1 MAEEKTKVEE
11 NVNTEENTSPKA
23 SEEENQEESSEEQS
37 VQDYVPGVDRP
48 AKTYEEVAKEM
59 SKKKGDSSFSIKGL
73 KDKVA
78 ESSAWGAV
86 KNTVCKVPK
95 VFRVAAK
102 VTAGAWGA
110 AYLTDRFLD
119 GKEQRGD
126 NVDET
131 TFVSRG
137 KDFFSN
143 NFDDEKA
150 FASRG
155 KAFVSE
161 KFDDGKTFVS
171 EKFNDGKDFL
181 SEKFGGEKTDESQTA
196 PNSGTEREIPYVAE
210 IDNADVSMDYS

>member
-78 ESSAWGAV
+78 DSGAWDAV
-86 KNTVCKVPK
+86 KNTVGKAPK
-95 VFRVAAK
+95 VLKVA
-102 VTAGAWGA
+102 AGAWGA

-137 KDFFSN
+137 KEFFSN

-150 FASRG
+150 FVSRG

-161 KFDDGKTFVS
+161 KFDNGKDFLSDKFDDGKAFVS
-171 EKFNDGKDFL
+171 EKFGN
-181 SEKFGGEKTDESQTA
+181 EKTGESQAT
-196 PNSGTEREIPYVAE
+196 PNSGTQREIPYVAE
-210 IDNADVSMDYS
+210 TDDADMSIDYS

>member
-11 NVNTEENTSPKA
+11 NVNTEENDSPKA

-78 ESSAWGAV
+78 NSGAWDAV
-86 KNTVCKVPK
+86 KNTVGKAPK
-95 VFRVAAK
+95 VLKVA
-102 VTAGAWGA
+102 AGAWGA

-150 FASRG
+150 LASRG

-161 KFDDGKTFVS
+161 KFDDGKAFI
-171 EKFNDGKDFL
+171 
-181 SEKFGGEKTDESQTA
+181 SEKFGNEKAGEGQAA
-196 PNSGTEREIPYVAE
+196 PNSGTQREIPYIAE
-210 IDNADVSMDYS
+210 TDDADMSIDYS